1 MSGSHICDP
10 RGLLPVLQALSSLLQ
25 GCTAAGTSCVA
36 IASLQTLLL
45 LLQALSYLTGECN
58 YGGRVTDAHDRRTL
72 SSILSIFYT
81 PQIFEPN
88 YKFSPSGLYCPPP
101 NTDYQGY
108 LDAIKQLP
116 SAAEPEVFGLHA
128 NADIT
133 KDQQE
138 ADLVLSSCLAMQGA
152 QQQR

>member
-1 MSGSHICDP
+1 M
-10 RGLLPVLQALSSLLQ
+10 LQALSSLLQ
-25 GCTAAGTSCVA
+25 GCTAAGTACVA
-36 IASLQTLLL
+36 IASLQNLLL